1 MFELLQWVCACAESH
16 QDETKDMEV
25 DHDNEETEDNRNN
38 FLSNKSQ
45 KRVIQSA
52 IPSRRLIKTNNEL
65 KYYCGMLL
73 RSGGRCSEQFTQCSE
88 CQRYQL
94 EFPPSHSDIVIDHQV
109 LEVHKY
115 RVKKKKGAI
124 VIKDIDNKTGIVTR
138 LPKGYIIIISEE
150 RDFKNEKYLKYEK
163 GWVKATSVRPI
174 HSKRHLGHGEG
185 AYLFYCGEQGVGTGL
200 CGPNNGVQCHDCMY
214 YQSSWEGYFT
224 AMNKYYRPFFLETE
238 LVMSVFLHYL
248 DLALDIYICHVF
260 SYYNNVK
267 YFVAQCFFILCGLVV
282 NVSMASELE
291 SLSCGAR
298 WFSATVWTQ
307 LGVNSVIA
315 SLSYFAEIFFRIGLY
330 VFAFM
335 NTQLFGILILL
346 LEFIF
351 RVVFLVLVKGTD
363 TATVS
368 KWGLFITLIDTV
380 GHDVRID
387 FQLLVLLYGLIFIIL
402 MWLVPTHSTRALKF
416 YNLNIVI
423 TLVMSICGMMKLW
436 LCTMSVKEIED
447 NRNGDIEE
455 LSEEVI
461 VEQDDDKHK
470 ERRRSSLFTPVEM
483 V

>member
-1 MFELLQWVCACAESH
+1 
-16 QDETKDMEV
+16 
-25 DHDNEETEDNRNN
+25 
-38 FLSNKSQ
+38 
-45 KRVIQSA
+45 
-52 IPSRRLIKTNNEL
+52 
-65 KYYCGMLL
+65 
-73 RSGGRCSEQFTQCSE
+73 
-88 CQRYQL
+88 
-94 EFPPSHSDIVIDHQV
+94 
-109 LEVHKY
+109 
-115 RVKKKKGAI
+115 
-124 VIKDIDNKTGIVTR
+124 
-138 LPKGYIIIISEE
+138 
-150 RDFKNEKYLKYEK
+150 
-163 GWVKATSVRPI
+163 
-174 HSKRHLGHGEG
+174 
-185 AYLFYCGEQGVGTGL
+185 
-200 CGPNNGVQCHDCMY
+200 
-214 YQSSWEGYFT
+214 
-224 AMNKYYRPFFLETE
+224 
-238 LVMSVFLHYL
+238 
-248 DLALDIYICHVF
+248 
-260 SYYNNVK
+260 
-267 YFVAQCFFILCGLVV
+267 
-282 NVSMASELE
+282 MASELE